1 MALHEQDNTQ
11 ASGTV
16 YHYHLD
22 HLGTPRELTNNQGH
36 IVWSARYRA
45 YGNLPGSRRSH
56 RQPATYPR
64 QVLRPRNR
72 FAGHAYADGVL
83 PARRIFET
91 DPSVSLR
98 EPTRN
103 VFYG

>member
-1 MALHEQDNTQ
+1 MALHEKDNTQ
-11 ASGTV
+11 ASGST
-16 YHYHLD
+16 YRYHLD

-64 QVLRPRNR
+64 QGIATKKPVCWTRLRGWGFAGAADIRNR
-72 FAGHAYADGVL
+72 SVCIAPIAD
-83 PARRIFET
+83 
-91 DPSVSLR
+91 S
-98 EPTRN
+98 
-103 VFYG
+103 